1 MSTSFQ
7 TWLGVRYGTA
17 IAIGALQRQ
26 LVDDQSA
33 SDRKRSSVLEKGPV
47 HLLLSCRKR
56 GSWHG
61 FLHNCNSKL
70 KGRR

>member
-1 MSTSFQ
+1 MPTSFQ

-47 HLLLSCRKR
+47 IFYSVVEKEVVGTDFCIIATL
-56 GSWHG
+56 
-61 FLHNCNSKL
+61 N
-70 KGRR
+70 